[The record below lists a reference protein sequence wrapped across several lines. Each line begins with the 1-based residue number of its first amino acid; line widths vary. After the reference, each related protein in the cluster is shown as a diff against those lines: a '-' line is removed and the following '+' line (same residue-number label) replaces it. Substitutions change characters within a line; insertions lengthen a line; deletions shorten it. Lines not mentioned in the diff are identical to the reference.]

1 MSFYDIKYT
10 RKIIKKYGGNMN
22 NTDLTFFT
30 NEPERNLYDRFA
42 KILNRNTQFFD
53 VLVGYFRASGFY
65 LLQDALEKVEKT
77 RILIGINT
85 DKQIVNMY
93 EEVQGE
99 IKEFSLSNKESITK
113 YKKSLEIEF
122 EKSADTE
129 KVENGVNKFV
139 SLIKEGKLEIR
150 IYTKQPIHAKI
161 YVMRDY
167 KDSPDF
173 GRVITGSS
181 NFSQSG
187 LVNNLEFNVELKNS
201 ADVQFALDKFEE
213 LWRESVEINQEC
225 VDTIENKTWIK
236 SDITPYE
243 MYVKFLYEYFK
254 EEINDDLI
262 DSSKDYSRFYPDGF
276 VPLQYQ
282 KDAVIQAKRIL
293 EKHNGIFIS
302 DVVGLG
308 KTYICA
314 MLGQE
319 LEGRSLFLCPPVL
332 VDYWDRVLSDFGV
345 RGYKVE
351 SEGKLDKII
360 EEGSEQYRYVFVDES
375 HRFRN
380 AETEQYKQL
389 HEICVGKKV
398 VLISATPQNNYNTD
412 IANQLYLFQS
422 KNKSTIVNARNLE
435 LFFDTLRKKVR
446 VFEKDTEEY
455 KQAIRETSEEI
466 RDKVL
471 REVMIRRTRTEIQKT
486 YAEDLK
492 KQGLRFPKVS
502 DPKKLIYKFS
512 ENTEK
517 VFETTIKTITE
528 LNYSRYKPLTYVKES
543 KLQSS
548 QKSLLVGQAN
558 MGGFMK
564 GILIKRLESS
574 KYAFEMTL
582 NRFIDSY
589 NEFISMYR
597 KNGVVWVSKKYNV
610 SELVNNEDF
619 EKLEQAAINE
629 DAFKFK
635 AEDFDKS
642 FINDLEK
649 DLSLLQNLKD
659 IWNKIKIDDKLE
671 YFINELKVNKNLKN
685 DKIIIFTESKET
697 AEYLT
702 RSIQDRLNEKVI
714 LFSGSM
720 PDSIRSLIRANF
732 DPTYNRYRQKNEY
745 RILVTTDVLAEGMN
759 LHRSNVIINYD
770 LPWNPTKI
778 MQRVGR
784 INRVG
789 TEHDAIYVYN
799 FFPTSKS
806 NEQMSLEE
814 NIITKMQ
821 MFYDILGEDSKFLTE
836 DEEVSTH
843 ELFRRMTTIVDD
855 EDDKINSELSY
866 LKEIR
871 TIRDKDKELF
881 EKIRNYPK
889 KIKIGR
895 KKEDLE
901 GLITFF
907 RKGYLKKFYIS
918 NTEETKE
925 VTFEQA
931 IEYVKATKSE
941 QSKKV
946 RSDYYDLLK
955 NNKLAF
961 EISEKEEIDNDILSV
976 NKKGTSNAKNII
988 KILKECLKLDYKFT
1002 DIEIDKINK
1011 TITLLENGELP
1022 VRIVKDAN
1030 KEIKKITG
1038 INDIIKFYKE
1048 LEKMIP
1054 KVYYEQE
1061 TKVETNI
1068 KKSSNKEK
1076 EIILSE
1082 YVF

>member
-1 MSFYDIKYT
+1 MST
-10 RKIIKKYGGNMN
+10 N
-22 NTDLTFFT
+22 DLTFFT
-30 NEPERNLYDRFA
+30 NEPERNLYDRFG
-42 KILNRNTQFFD
+42 KILNKNTQFFD

-85 DKQIVNMY
+85 DKQIVDMY
-93 EEVQGE
+93 EESQGQL
-99 IKEFSLSNKESITK
+99 KEFNLSNKESISE
-113 YKKSLEIEF
+113 YKKSLEREF
-122 EKSADTE
+122 EKSEDE
-129 KVENGVNKFV
+129 EDVENGVNKFI
-139 SLIKEGKLEIR
+139 SLLKEGKLEIR

-161 YVMRDY
+161 YIMRDF

-201 ADVQFALDKFEE
+201 ADVQFALEKFEE
-213 LWRESVEINQEC
+213 LWKESVEVNQEC
-225 VDTIENKTWIK
+225 VDTIENKTWVK

-262 DSSKDYSRFYPDGF
+262 DSSKDLSKYYPDGF

-314 MLGQE
+314 MLAQE
-319 LEGRSLFLCPPVL
+319 LDHKKLILCPPVL
-332 VDYWDRVLSDFGV
+332 VDYWENVMFNFGV
-345 RGYKVE
+345 RGVKVE
-351 SEGKLDKII
+351 SVGKLDKII
-360 EEGSEQYRYVFVDES
+360 ENGTEQYGYVFVDES

-380 AETEQYKQL
+380 AETEQYRQL

-398 VLISATPQNNYNTD
+398 ILISATPQNNYNTD

-435 LFFDTLRKKVR
+435 LFFDNLRKKVR
-446 VFEKDTEEY
+446 SYEKDTDEY

-486 YAEDLK
+486 YADDLK
-492 KQGLRFPKVS
+492 KQGLKFPKVS
-502 DPKKLIYKFS
+502 DPIKLIYEFS
-512 ENTEK
+512 ENAEE
-517 VFETTIKTITE
+517 VFETTIQKITE
-528 LNYSRYKPLTYVKES
+528 LNYSRYKPLTYVKEG

-548 QKSLLVGQAN
+548 QRSLLTGQTN

-564 GILIKRLESS
+564 GILVKRLESS

-589 NEFISMYR
+589 IEFIKMY
-597 KNGVVWVSKKYNV
+597 KENGVVWISKKLNV
-610 SELVNNEDF
+610 AELLDNDDT
-619 EKLEQAAINE
+619 EKLEQAVKNE
-629 DAFKFK
+629 DAFKFN
-635 AEDFDKS
+635 AEDFNKD
-642 FINDLEK
+642 FIIDLEK
-649 DLSLLQNLKD
+649 DLAILQNLKY
-659 IWNKIKIDDKLE
+659 IWDTIQTDDKLE
-671 YFINELKVNKNLKN
+671 YFIDELKNNKELKHN
-685 DKIIIFTESKET
+685 KLIIFTESKET
-697 AEYLT
+697 AEYL
-702 RSIQDRLNEKVI
+702 SKNIEDRLDEKVI
-714 LFSGSM
+714 VFSGSM
-720 PDSIRSLIRANF
+720 PDSIRTSIRANF
-732 DPTYNRYRQKNEY
+732 DPNYNKDKQKNDY

-789 TEHDAIYVYN
+789 TAHNEIYVYN

-821 MFYDILGEDSKFLTE
+821 MFHDMLGEDSKFLTD

-843 ELFRRMTTIVDD
+843 ELFRRMTTIIDD
-855 EDDKINSELSY
+855 EDEEISSELSY
-866 LKEIR
+866 LKTIR
-871 TIRDKDKELF
+871 DIRDKDKELF
-881 EKIRNYPK
+881 EKIKNYPK

-895 KKEDLE
+895 KKDDID
-901 GLITFF
+901 GLVTFF

-918 NTEETKE
+918 KNTDTKE
-925 VTFEQA
+925 ITFEQA
-931 IEYVKATKSE
+931 IEFVKATKSE
-941 QSKKV
+941 QGKKIK
-946 RSDYYDLLK
+946 SDYYDLLK
-955 NNKLAF
+955 ANKAAF
-961 EISEKEEIDNDILSV
+961 EESEKEDNNNEITAV
-976 NKKGTSNAKNII
+976 NKKGSSNAKNII
-988 KILKECLKLDYKFT
+988 KVLKECLKMDSSFT
-1002 DIEIDKINK
+1002 DIELDNINK
-1011 TITLLENGELP
+1011 IINLLENGELP
-1022 VRIVKDAN
+1022 VRIVKDGN
-1030 KEIKKITG
+1030 KAIKKITG
-1038 INDIIKFYKE
+1038 IKDIIKFYKE
-1048 LEKMIP
+1048 LELMIP
-1054 KVYYEQE
+1054 RVYLEQE
-1061 TKVETNI
+1061 TKVEVNN
-1068 KKSSNKEK
+1068 KKISKNER

-1082 YVF
+1082 YIF

>member
-1 MSFYDIKYT
+1 MS
-10 RKIIKKYGGNMN
+10 
-22 NTDLTFFT
+22 DLTFFT
-30 NEPERNLYDRFA
+30 NEPERSLYDRFC

-65 LLQDALEKVEKT
+65 LIQDAFEKIEKT

-85 DKQIVNMY
+85 DKQVVDMF
-93 EEVQGE
+93 EETQEE
-99 IKEFSLSNKESITK
+99 IKEFNLSNKESISE
-113 YKKSLEIEF
+113 YKKDLEKEF

-129 KVENGVNKFV
+129 NVENGVNKFI
-139 SLIKEGKLEIR
+139 SLLKNGKLELR

-161 YVMRDY
+161 YIMRDFEY
-167 KDSPDF
+167 SPDF

-181 NFSQSG
+181 NFSKSG

-201 ADVQFALDKFEE
+201 SDVNFALDKFEE
-213 LWRESVEINQEC
+213 LWKESVEINQEC

-262 DSSKDYSRFYPDGF
+262 DMGKDSSKYNPDGF

-282 KDAVIQAKRIL
+282 RDAVIQAKRIL

-319 LEGRSLFLCPPVL
+319 LEKRSLFLCPPVL
-332 VDYWDRVLSDFGV
+332 VEYWDKVLGDFGV

-351 SEGKLDKII
+351 SVGKLNKLL
-360 EEGSEQYRYVFVDES
+360 EEGTEQYGYVFVDES

-380 AETEQYKQL
+380 ADTEQYKQL

-398 VLISATPQNNYNTD
+398 ILISATPRNNYNTD

-435 LFFDTLRKKVR
+435 VFFDVLRKRIKS
-446 VFEKDTEEY
+446 FDKNSDEY
-455 KQAIRETSEEI
+455 RQEMKRASDEI

-486 YAEDLK
+486 YADDLQ
-492 KQGLRFPKVS
+492 KQGLKFPKVS
-502 DPKKLIYKFS
+502 DPKKLIYEFS
-512 ENTEK
+512 KDVEE
-517 VFETTIKTITE
+517 VFETTIQKITE
-528 LNYSRYKPLTYVKES
+528 LNYSRYKPLTYVKEN
-543 KLQSS
+543 KLQPS

-564 GILIKRLESS
+564 GILVKRLESS

-589 NEFISMYR
+589 NEFIKMY
-597 KNGVVWVSKKYNV
+597 KENGVVWISRKLNV
-610 SELVNNEDF
+610 PELLINEDF
-619 EKLEQAAINE
+619 EKLEQAVINE
-629 DAFKFK
+629 DAIKFK
-635 AEDFDKS
+635 AEDFRKE
-642 FINDLEK
+642 FIIDLEK
-649 DLSLLQNLKD
+649 DLAILNNLRY
-659 IWNKIKIDDKLE
+659 IWNTIKSDDKLE
-671 YFINELKVNKNLKN
+671 YFINELKCNKNLKQN
-685 DKIIIFTESKET
+685 KIIIFTESKET

-702 RSIQDRLNEKVI
+702 KSIKEKLNEKV
-714 LFSGSM
+714 LVFSGSM
-720 PDSIRSLIRANF
+720 PDSIRTSIRANF
-732 DPTYNRYRQKNEY
+732 DPNYKKENQKNDY

-759 LHRSNVIINYD
+759 LHRSNVIVNYD
-770 LPWNPTKI
+770 LPWNPTRI

-789 TEHDAIYVYN
+789 TNHNEIYVYN

-821 MFYDILGEDSKFLTE
+821 MFHDILGEDSKFLTE

-843 ELFRRMTTIVDD
+843 ELFKRMTKIENSED
-855 EDDKINSELSY
+855 EEISSELSY
-866 LKEIR
+866 LKIIR
-871 TIRDKDKELF
+871 DIRDKDKELY
-881 EKIRNYPK
+881 EKIKNYPK

-895 KKEDLE
+895 RKENTD
-901 GLITFF
+901 GLVTFF
-907 RKGYLKKFYIS
+907 RKGYLKKFYFS
-918 NTEETKE
+918 NDSGTNEI
-925 VTFEQA
+925 TFEQA
-931 IEYVKATKSE
+931 IEYIKATKSE

-946 RSDYYDLLK
+946 KNNYYELLK
-955 NNKLAF
+955 CNKDAF
-961 EISEKEEIDNDILSV
+961 ELSEKEENNNEITSV
-976 NKKGTSNAKNII
+976 NKKGTSNVKNII
-988 KILKECLKLDYKFT
+988 KILKECLRMESRFT
-1002 DIEIDKINK
+1002 DIEIDNINK
-1011 TITLLENGELP
+1011 IINLLENGELP
-1022 VRIVKDAN
+1022 NRIVKEGN
-1030 KEIKKITG
+1030 KAIKKIVG
-1038 INDIIKFYKE
+1038 INDIVKFYKE
-1048 LEKMIP
+1048 LENMIP
-1054 KVYYEQE
+1054 KVYLEQE
-1061 TKVETNI
+1061 TKVELNNKKTNR
-1068 KKSSNKEK
+1068 NEK

-1082 YVF
+1082 YMF

>member
-1 MSFYDIKYT
+1 MS
-10 RKIIKKYGGNMN
+10 N
-22 NTDLTFFT
+22 NDLTFFT
-30 NEPERNLYDRFA
+30 NEPERNLYDRFS

-65 LLQDALEKVEKT
+65 LMQDALDKVKKT

-85 DKQIVNMY
+85 DKQIVDMF
-93 EEVQGE
+93 EETQGE
-99 IKEFSLSNKESITK
+99 IKEFSLSNKESITE
-113 YKKSLEIEF
+113 YKKELEKEF
-122 EKSADTE
+122 EKSEDTE
-129 KVENGVNKFV
+129 NVEKGVNKFI
-139 SLIKEGKLEIR
+139 SLLKEGKLEIR

-161 YVMRDY
+161 YIMRDF
-167 KDSPDF
+167 KDSADF

-201 ADVQFALDKFEE
+201 ADVQFALEKFEE
-213 LWRESVEINQEC
+213 LWKESVEVNQEC
-225 VDTIENKTWIK
+225 VDTIENKTWVR

-262 DSSKDYSRFYPDGF
+262 DSSKDSSRYYPDGF

-314 MLGQE
+314 MLAQE
-319 LEGRSLFLCPPVL
+319 LDHKKLILCPPVL
-332 VDYWDRVLSDFGV
+332 VDYWENVMFNFGV
-345 RGYKVE
+345 RGVKVE
-351 SEGKLDKII
+351 SVGKLDKII
-360 EEGSEQYRYVFVDES
+360 ENGTEQYGYVFVDES

-380 AETEQYKQL
+380 AETEQYRQL

-398 VLISATPQNNYNTD
+398 ILISATPQNNYNTD

-435 LFFDTLRKKVR
+435 LFFDNLRKKVR
-446 VFEKDTEEY
+446 SYEKDTDEY

-492 KQGLRFPKVS
+492 KQGLKFPKVS
-502 DPKKLIYKFS
+502 DPIKLIYEFS
-512 ENTEK
+512 ENAEE
-517 VFETTIKTITE
+517 VFETTIQKITE
-528 LNYSRYKPLTYVKES
+528 LNYSRYKPLTYVKDN

-548 QKSLLVGQAN
+548 QRSLLVGQAN

-564 GILIKRLESS
+564 GILVKRLESS

-589 NEFISMYR
+589 NEFIKMY
-597 KNGVVWVSKKYNV
+597 KENGVVWISKKLNV
-610 SELVNNEDF
+610 AELLDNDDT
-619 EKLEQAAINE
+619 EKLEQAVKNE

-635 AEDFDKS
+635 AEDFNKD
-642 FINDLEK
+642 FIIDLEK
-649 DLSLLQNLKD
+649 DLAILQNLKY
-659 IWNKIKIDDKLE
+659 IWDTVQTDDKLE
-671 YFINELKVNKNLKN
+671 YFINELKNNKDLKHN
-685 DKIIIFTESKET
+685 KLIIFTESKET

-702 RSIQDRLNEKVI
+702 KSIENRLNENVI
-714 LFSGSM
+714 VFSGSM
-720 PDSIRSLIRANF
+720 PDSIRTSIRANF
-732 DPTYNRYRQKNEY
+732 DPNYNKDKQKNDY

-789 TEHDAIYVYN
+789 TAHNEIYVYN

-821 MFYDILGEDSKFLTE
+821 MFHDILGEDSKFLTD

-843 ELFRRMTTIVDD
+843 ELFRRMTTIIDD
-855 EDDKINSELSY
+855 EDEKISSELSY
-866 LKEIR
+866 LKTIR
-871 TIRDKDKELF
+871 DIRDKDKELF
-881 EKIRNYPK
+881 EKIKNYPK

-895 KKEDLE
+895 KKDNID

-918 NTEETKE
+918 SDDDTKE
-925 VTFEQA
+925 ITFEQA
-931 IEYVKATKSE
+931 IDYVKATKSE

-946 RSDYYDLLK
+946 KSNYYDLLK
-955 NNKLAF
+955 ANKLAF
-961 EISEKEEIDNDILSV
+961 EESEKEDNNNEITAV
-976 NKKGTSNAKNII
+976 NKKGSSNAKNII
-988 KILKECLKLDYKFT
+988 KVLKECLKMESSFT
-1002 DIEIDKINK
+1002 DIEVDNINK
-1011 TITLLENGELP
+1011 IINLLENGELP
-1022 VRIVKDAN
+1022 VRIVKDGN
-1030 KEIKKITG
+1030 KAIKKITG
-1038 INDIIKFYKE
+1038 VNDIIKFYKE
-1048 LEKMIP
+1048 LELMIP
-1054 KVYYEQE
+1054 KVYLEQE
-1061 TKVETNI
+1061 TKVEANN
-1068 KKSSNKEK
+1068 KKISRNER

-1082 YVF
+1082 YIF

>member
-1 MSFYDIKYT
+1 MS
-10 RKIIKKYGGNMN
+10 N
-22 NTDLTFFT
+22 NDLTFFT
-30 NEPERNLYDRFA
+30 NEPERNLYDRFS

-65 LLQDALEKVEKT
+65 LMQDALDKVEKT

-85 DKQIVNMY
+85 DKQIVDMF
-93 EEVQGE
+93 EEAQGE
-99 IKEFSLSNKESITK
+99 IKEFSLSNKESITE
-113 YKKSLEIEF
+113 YKKELEKEF
-122 EKSADTE
+122 EKSEDTE
-129 KVENGVNKFV
+129 NVENGVNKFI
-139 SLIKEGKLEIR
+139 SLLKEGKLEIR

-161 YVMRDY
+161 YIMRDF
-167 KDSPDF
+167 KDSADF

-201 ADVQFALDKFEE
+201 ADVQFALEKFEE
-213 LWRESVEINQEC
+213 LWEESVEVNQEC
-225 VDTIENKTWIK
+225 VDTIENKTWVK

-262 DSSKDYSRFYPDGF
+262 DSSKDSSRYYPDGF

-314 MLGQE
+314 MLAQE
-319 LEGRSLFLCPPVL
+319 LEHKKLILCPPVL
-332 VDYWDRVLSDFGV
+332 VDYWENVMFNFGV
-345 RGYKVE
+345 RGVKVE
-351 SEGKLDKII
+351 SVGKLDKII
-360 EEGSEQYRYVFVDES
+360 EDGTEQYGYVFVDES

-380 AETEQYKQL
+380 AETEQYRQL

-398 VLISATPQNNYNTD
+398 ILISATPQNNYNTD

-435 LFFDTLRKKVR
+435 LFFDNLRKKVR
-446 VFEKDTEEY
+446 TYEKDTEEY

-471 REVMIRRTRTEIQKT
+471 REVMIRRTRTEIQNT
-486 YAEDLK
+486 YADDLK
-492 KQGLRFPKVS
+492 KQGLKFPKVS
-502 DPKKLIYKFS
+502 DPIKLIYEFS
-512 ENTEK
+512 ENAEE
-517 VFETTIKTITE
+517 VFETTIQKITE
-528 LNYSRYKPLTYVKES
+528 LNYSRYKPLTYVKDN

-548 QKSLLVGQAN
+548 QRSLLVGQTN

-564 GILIKRLESS
+564 GILVKRLESS

-589 NEFISMYR
+589 NEFIKMY
-597 KNGVVWVSKKYNV
+597 KENGVVWISKKLNV
-610 SELVNNEDF
+610 AELLDNDDT
-619 EKLEQAAINE
+619 EKLEQAVKNE
-629 DAFKFK
+629 DAFKFN
-635 AEDFDKS
+635 AEDFNKD
-642 FINDLEK
+642 FIIDLEK
-649 DLSLLQNLKD
+649 DLAILQNLKY
-659 IWNKIKIDDKLE
+659 IWDTVQTDDKLE
-671 YFINELKVNKNLKN
+671 YFIAELKNNKDLKHN
-685 DKIIIFTESKET
+685 KLIIFTESKET

-702 RSIQDRLNEKVI
+702 KSIENRLNEKVI
-714 LFSGSM
+714 VFSGSM
-720 PDSIRSLIRANF
+720 PDSIRTSIRANF
-732 DPTYNRYRQKNEY
+732 DPNYNKEKQKNDY

-789 TEHDAIYVYN
+789 TTHNEIFVYN

-821 MFYDILGEDSKFLTE
+821 MFHDILGEDSKFLTD

-843 ELFRRMTTIVDD
+843 ELFKRMTTIIDD
-855 EDDKINSELSY
+855 EDEKISSELSY
-866 LKEIR
+866 LKAIR
-871 TIRDKDKELF
+871 DIRDKDKELF
-881 EKIRNYPK
+881 EKIKNYPK

-895 KKEDLE
+895 RKDNID
-901 GLITFF
+901 GLVTFF

-918 NTEETKE
+918 SYGDTKE
-925 VTFEQA
+925 ITFEQA
-931 IEYVKATKSE
+931 IDYIKATKSE
-941 QSKKV
+941 QGKKV
-946 RSDYYDLLK
+946 KSDYYDLLK
-955 NNKLAF
+955 ANKLAF
-961 EISEKEEIDNDILSV
+961 EESEKEENSNEITAV

-988 KILKECLKLDYKFT
+988 KVLKECLKMETSFT
-1002 DIEIDKINK
+1002 DIEVDNINK
-1011 TITLLENGELP
+1011 IINLLENGELP
-1022 VRIVKDAN
+1022 VRIVKDGN
-1030 KEIKKITG
+1030 KAIKKITG
-1038 INDIIKFYKE
+1038 VNDIIKFYKE
-1048 LEKMIP
+1048 LELMIP
-1054 KVYYEQE
+1054 KVYLEQE
-1061 TKVETNI
+1061 TKVEAN
-1068 KKSSNKEK
+1068 KKKISKNER

-1082 YVF
+1082 YIF

>member
-1 MSFYDIKYT
+1 MS
-10 RKIIKKYGGNMN
+10 N
-22 NTDLTFFT
+22 NDLTFFT

-42 KILNRNTQFFD
+42 KILNKNTQFFD

-65 LLQDALEKVEKT
+65 LMQDALEKVEKT

-85 DKQIVNMY
+85 DKQIVNMF
-93 EEVQGE
+93 EEAQGE
-99 IKEFSLSNKESITK
+99 IKELSLSNKEAIDE
-113 YKKSLEIEF
+113 YKKELEKEF
-122 EKSADTE
+122 EKSDDTE
-129 KVENGVNKFV
+129 KIENGVNKFV

-150 IYTKQPIHAKI
+150 IYTNQPIHAKI
-161 YVMRDY
+161 YVMRDF

-181 NFSQSG
+181 NFSKSG

-201 ADVQFALDKFEE
+201 ADVQFALEKFEE
-213 LWRESVEINQEC
+213 LWKESVEINQEC

-262 DSSKDYSRFYPDGF
+262 DSNKDSSKFYPDGF

-319 LEGRSLFLCPPVL
+319 LDGRSLFLCPPVL

-360 EEGSEQYRYVFVDES
+360 EEGSEKYKYVFVDES

-380 AETEQYKQL
+380 AETEQYRQL

-398 VLISATPQNNYNTD
+398 ILISATPQNNYNTD

-435 LFFDTLRKKVR
+435 LFFDNLRKQVKQY
-446 VFEKDTEEY
+446 EKNTDEY
-455 KQAIRETSEEI
+455 KQAIKETSEAI

-471 REVMIRRTRTEIQKT
+471 REVMIRRTRTEIQET
-486 YAEDLK
+486 YADDLK
-492 KQGLRFPKVS
+492 KQGLKFPKVS
-502 DPKKLIYKFS
+502 DPRKLIYKFS
-512 ENTEK
+512 EDTEG
-517 VFETTIKTITE
+517 VFETTIKKITE

-543 KLQSS
+543 KLTPS
-548 QKSLLVGQAN
+548 QRTLLTGQTN

-564 GILIKRLESS
+564 GILVKRLENS

-589 NEFISMYR
+589 NEFIKMY
-597 KNGVVWVSKKYNV
+597 KETGVIWISKKLNV
-610 SELVNNEDF
+610 TELLDSDDL
-619 EKLEQAAINE
+619 EKLEQAVKNE
-629 DAFKFK
+629 DAFKFEVK
-635 AEDFDKS
+635 DFNS
-642 FINDLEK
+642 EFIIDLEK
-649 DLSLLQNLKD
+649 DLAILQNLKY
-659 IWNKIKIDDKLE
+659 IWNTVKTDDKLE
-671 YFINELKVNKNLKN
+671 YFIDELKINKDLKHN
-685 DKIIIFTESKET
+685 KLIIFTESKET
-697 AEYLT
+697 AEYL
-702 RSIQDRLNEKVI
+702 RDNIQDRLKENV
-714 LFSGSM
+714 LMFSGSM
-720 PDSIRSLIRANF
+720 PDSIRTSIRANF
-732 DPTYNRYRQKNEY
+732 DPNYNKDRQRNDY

-789 TEHDAIYVYN
+789 TKYDEIFVYN

-821 MFYDILGEDSKFLTE
+821 MFHDILGEDSKFLTE
-836 DEEVSTH
+836 DEEVTTH
-843 ELFRRMTTIVDD
+843 ELFKRMTTKIED
-855 EDDKINSELSY
+855 EDTEISSELSY
-866 LKEIR
+866 LKAIR
-871 TIRDKDKELF
+871 DIRDKDKELF
-881 EKIRNYPK
+881 DKVKNYPK

-895 KKEDLE
+895 KKEEDTD
-901 GLITFF
+901 GLVTFF

-918 NTEETKE
+918 NSEETKE
-925 VTFEQA
+925 LTFEQA
-931 IEYVKATKSE
+931 IDYVKATKTE
-941 QSKKV
+941 
-946 RSDYYDLLK
+946 RSAKIRNDYYDLLK
-955 NNKLAF
+955 SNKIAF
-961 EISEKEEIDNDILSV
+961 EESEKEENSNDTMSV
-976 NKKGTSNAKNII
+976 NKRGSSNAKNII
-988 KILKECLKLDYKFT
+988 KILKECLKIDSMFT
-1002 DIEIDKINK
+1002 DIEIDNINK
-1011 TITLLENGELP
+1011 IINLLENGELP
-1022 VRIVKDAN
+1022 VRIVKDGN
-1030 KEIKKITG
+1030 KAIKKITG
-1038 INDIIKFYKE
+1038 INEIAKFYKE
-1048 LEKMIP
+1048 FEQMIP
-1054 KVYYEQE
+1054 KVYLEQE
-1061 TKVETNI
+1061 TKVEQNN
-1068 KKSSNKEK
+1068 KKISKNEK

-1082 YVF
+1082 YLF

>member
-1 MSFYDIKYT
+1 MS
-10 RKIIKKYGGNMN
+10 N
-22 NTDLTFFT
+22 NDLTFFT
-30 NEPERNLYDRFA
+30 NEPERNLYDRFS

-65 LLQDALEKVEKT
+65 LMQDALDKVEKT

-85 DKQIVNMY
+85 DKQIVDMF
-93 EEVQGE
+93 EEAQGE
-99 IKEFSLSNKESITK
+99 IKEFSLSNKESITE
-113 YKKSLEIEF
+113 YKKELEKEF
-122 EKSADTE
+122 EKSEDTE
-129 KVENGVNKFV
+129 NVENGVNKFI
-139 SLIKEGKLEIR
+139 SLLKEGKLEIR

-161 YVMRDY
+161 YIMRDF
-167 KDSPDF
+167 KDSADF

-201 ADVQFALDKFEE
+201 ADVQFALEKFEE
-213 LWRESVEINQEC
+213 LWKESVEVNQEC
-225 VDTIENKTWIK
+225 VDTIENKTWVK

-262 DSSKDYSRFYPDGF
+262 DSSKDSSRYYPDGF

-314 MLGQE
+314 MLAQE
-319 LEGRSLFLCPPVL
+319 LDHKKLILCPPVL
-332 VDYWDRVLSDFGV
+332 VDYWENVMFNFGV
-345 RGYKVE
+345 RGVKVE
-351 SEGKLDKII
+351 SVGKLDKII
-360 EEGSEQYRYVFVDES
+360 EDGTEQYGYVFVDES

-380 AETEQYKQL
+380 AETEQYRQL

-398 VLISATPQNNYNTD
+398 ILISATPQNNYNTD

-435 LFFDTLRKKVR
+435 LFFDNLRKKVR
-446 VFEKDTEEY
+446 TFEKDTEEY

-471 REVMIRRTRTEIQKT
+471 REVMIRRTRTEIQNT
-486 YAEDLK
+486 YADDLK
-492 KQGLRFPKVS
+492 KQGLKFPKVS
-502 DPKKLIYKFS
+502 DPIKLIYEFS
-512 ENTEK
+512 ENAEE
-517 VFETTIKTITE
+517 VFETTIQKITE
-528 LNYSRYKPLTYVKES
+528 LNYSRYKPLTYVKDN

-548 QKSLLVGQAN
+548 QRSLLVGQTN

-564 GILIKRLESS
+564 GILVKRLESS

-589 NEFISMYR
+589 NEFIKMY
-597 KNGVVWVSKKYNV
+597 KENGVVWISKKLNV
-610 SELVNNEDF
+610 AELLDNDDT
-619 EKLEQAAINE
+619 EKLEKAVKNE
-629 DAFKFK
+629 DAFKFN
-635 AEDFDKS
+635 AEDFNKD
-642 FINDLEK
+642 FIIDLEK
-649 DLSLLQNLKD
+649 DLAILQNLKY
-659 IWNKIKIDDKLE
+659 IWDTVQTDDKLE
-671 YFINELKVNKNLKN
+671 YFIDELKNNKDLKHN
-685 DKIIIFTESKET
+685 KLIIFTESKET

-702 RSIQDRLNEKVI
+702 GSIENRLNEKVI
-714 LFSGSM
+714 VFSGSM
-720 PDSIRSLIRANF
+720 PDSIRTSIRANF
-732 DPTYNRYRQKNEY
+732 DPNYNKEKQKNDY

-789 TEHDAIYVYN
+789 TAHNEIFVYN

-821 MFYDILGEDSKFLTE
+821 MFHDILGEDSKFLTD

-843 ELFRRMTTIVDD
+843 ELFKRMTTIIDD
-855 EDDKINSELSY
+855 EDEEISSELSY
-866 LKEIR
+866 LKAIR
-871 TIRDKDKELF
+871 DIRDKDKELF
-881 EKIRNYPK
+881 EKIKSYPK

-895 KKEDLE
+895 RKDDID
-901 GLITFF
+901 GLVTFF

-918 NTEETKE
+918 SSGNTKE
-925 VTFEQA
+925 ITFEQA
-931 IEYVKATKSE
+931 IDYVKATKSE
-941 QSKKV
+941 QGKKV
-946 RSDYYDLLK
+946 KSDYYDLLK
-955 NNKLAF
+955 ANKLAF
-961 EISEKEEIDNDILSV
+961 EESEKEDNNNEITAV
-976 NKKGTSNAKNII
+976 NKKGSSNAKNII
-988 KILKECLKLDYKFT
+988 KVLKECLKMETNFT
-1002 DIEIDKINK
+1002 DIEVDNINK
-1011 TITLLENGELP
+1011 IINLLENGELP
-1022 VRIVKDAN
+1022 VRIVKDGN
-1030 KEIKKITG
+1030 KAIKKITG
-1038 INDIIKFYKE
+1038 VNDIIKFYKE
-1048 LEKMIP
+1048 LELMIP
-1054 KVYYEQE
+1054 KVYLEQE
-1061 TKVETNI
+1061 TKVEAN
-1068 KKSSNKEK
+1068 KKKISKNER

-1082 YVF
+1082 YIF

>member
-1 MSFYDIKYT
+1 
-10 RKIIKKYGGNMN
+10 MN
-22 NTDLTFFT
+22 NNDLTFFT
-30 NEPERNLYDRFA
+30 NEPERNLYDRFS
-42 KILNRNTQFFD
+42 KILSRNTQFFD

-65 LLQDALEKVEKT
+65 LLQDALKNVEKI

-85 DKQIVNMY
+85 DKQIIDMY
-93 EEVQGE
+93 EEAQGE
-99 IKEFSLSNKESITK
+99 IKEFNLSNKESIEE
-113 YKKSLEIEF
+113 YKKSLELEF
-122 EKSADTE
+122 EKSDDTE
-129 KVENGVNKFV
+129 NVENGVNKFM
-139 SLIKEGKLEIR
+139 SLLKEGKLEIR
-150 IYTKQPIHAKI
+150 IYTKQQIHAKI
-161 YVMRDY
+161 YIMRDY
-167 KDSPDF
+167 EDSPDF

-213 LWRESVEINQEC
+213 LWKESVEVNQEC
-225 VDTIENKTWIK
+225 INTIENKTWIK

-262 DSSKDYSRFYPDGF
+262 DASKDYTKYYPDGF

-282 KDAVIQAKRIL
+282 RDAVIQAKRII

-360 EEGSEQYRYVFVDES
+360 EEGSGQYKYVFVDES

-398 VLISATPQNNYNTD
+398 ILISATPQNNYNTD

-435 LFFDTLRKKVR
+435 LFFDTLRRKVKQYD
-446 VFEKDTEEY
+446 KDTDEY

-471 REVMIRRTRTEIQKT
+471 REVMIRRTRTEIQKNYT
-486 YAEDLK
+486 EDLK
-492 KQGLRFPKVS
+492 KQGLKFPKVS
-502 DPKKLIYKFS
+502 NPQKLIYKFS
-512 ENTEK
+512 EETEK
-517 VFETTIKTITE
+517 VFESTIKSITE
-528 LNYSRYKPLTYVKES
+528 LNYSRYRPLTYVKEG
-543 KLQSS
+543 KLTAT
-548 QKSLLVGQAN
+548 QKTLLTGQMN

-564 GILIKRLESS
+564 GILVKRLESS

-582 NRFIDSY
+582 KRFIDSY
-589 NEFISMYR
+589 NEFINMYR
-597 KNGVVWVSKKYNV
+597 ENGVVWVSKKYNV
-610 SELVNNEDF
+610 SELLDNEEF

-629 DAFKFK
+629 EAFKFS
-635 AEDFDKS
+635 AEDFDKN
-642 FINDLEK
+642 FIIDLEK
-649 DLSLLQNLKD
+649 DLSILENLKN
-659 IWNKIKIDDKLE
+659 IWNAIELDDKLE
-671 YFINELKVNKNLKN
+671 YFIQELKNNKNLKHN
-685 DKIIIFTESKET
+685 KLIVFTESKET
-697 AEYLT
+697 AEYIS
-702 RSIQDRLNEKVI
+702 RNIQERLNEKVI

-720 PDSIRSLIRANF
+720 PDSIRKSIRANF
-732 DPTYNRYRQKNEY
+732 DPTYRKERQENEY
-745 RILVTTDVLAEGMN
+745 RVLVTTDVLAEGMN

-789 TEHDAIYVYN
+789 TEHDEIYVYN
-799 FFPTSKS
+799 FFPTSES

-814 NIITKMQ
+814 NIITKIQ
-821 MFYDILGEDSKFLTE
+821 MFHDILGEDSKFLTE

-843 ELFRRMTTIVDD
+843 ELFRRMTTIAEEDDD
-855 EDDKINSELSY
+855 EINSELSY
-866 LKEIR
+866 LKTIR
-871 TIRDKDKELF
+871 DIRDKDKELF
-881 EKIRNYPK
+881 EKIKNYPK

-895 KKEDLE
+895 NKDNL
-901 GLITFF
+901 GSLLTFF

-918 NTEETKE
+918 NEEETNE
-925 VTFEQA
+925 VTFEKA

-946 RSDYYDLLK
+946 KSNYYELLK
-955 NNKLAF
+955 QNKSAF
-961 EISEKEEIDNDILSV
+961 EISEKEELDNDILSV

-988 KILKECLKLDYKFT
+988 KILKECLKLDSKFT
-1002 DIEIDKINK
+1002 DIEIEKIHK
-1011 TITLLENGELP
+1011 TISLLENGELP
-1022 VRIVKDAN
+1022 IRIVKEAN

-1038 INDIIKFYKE
+1038 INDIMKFYKQ
-1048 LEKMIP
+1048 LEIMIP
-1054 KVYYEQE
+1054 KVYYEVE
-1061 TKVETNI
+1061 TKVETNN
-1068 KKSSNKEK
+1068 KKLKKKEK

-1082 YVF
+1082 YLF

>member
-1 MSFYDIKYT
+1 MS
-10 RKIIKKYGGNMN
+10 N
-22 NTDLTFFT
+22 NDLTFFT
-30 NEPERNLYDRFA
+30 NEPERNLYDRFS

-65 LLQDALEKVEKT
+65 LMQNALDKVEKT

-85 DKQIVNMY
+85 DKQIVDMF
-93 EEVQGE
+93 EATQEE
-99 IKEFSLSNKESITK
+99 IKQLSLSNIESISE
-113 YKKSLEIEF
+113 YKKELEKEF
-122 EKSADTE
+122 ERSEDTE
-129 KVENGVNKFV
+129 NVENGVNKFV
-139 SLIKEGKLEIR
+139 SLLKEGKLEIR

-161 YVMRDY
+161 YIMRDF
-167 KDSPDF
+167 KDSPDL

-181 NFSQSG
+181 NFSQAG
-187 LVNNLEFNVELKNS
+187 LINNLEFNVELKNS
-201 ADVQFALDKFEE
+201 ADVQFALEKFEE
-213 LWRESVEINQEC
+213 LWRESVEVNQEC
-225 VDTIENKTWIK
+225 IDTIENKTWIK

-262 DSSKDYSRFYPDGF
+262 DSTKDSSKYYPDGF

-314 MLGQE
+314 MLAQE
-319 LEGRSLFLCPPVL
+319 LDRKKLILCPPVL
-332 VDYWDRVLSDFGV
+332 VDYWENVMFDFGV
-345 RGYKVE
+345 RGVKVE
-351 SEGKLDKII
+351 SVGKLDKII
-360 EEGSEQYRYVFVDES
+360 EEGTEQYEYVFVDES

-380 AETEQYKQL
+380 AETEQYRQL

-398 VLISATPQNNYNTD
+398 ILISATPQNNYTTD
-412 IANQLYLFQS
+412 IANQLYLFES

-435 LFFDTLRKKVR
+435 LFFDTLRKKVKAY
-446 VFEKDTEEY
+446 EKDTEEY
-455 KQAIRETSEEI
+455 KQAIRDASEEI

-486 YAEDLK
+486 YADDLK
-492 KQGLRFPKVS
+492 KQGLKFPKVS
-502 DPKKLIYKFS
+502 DPIKLIYEFS
-512 ENTEK
+512 ENTEE
-517 VFETTIKTITE
+517 VFEKTIQKITE
-528 LNYSRYKPLTYVKES
+528 LNYSRYKPLTYVKEN

-548 QKSLLVGQAN
+548 QRSLLVGQTN

-564 GILIKRLESS
+564 GILVKRLESS

-582 NRFIDSY
+582 KRFIDSY
-589 NEFISMYR
+589 KEFIKMY
-597 KNGVVWVSKKYNV
+597 KDNGIVWISKKLNII
-610 SELVNNEDF
+610 ELLDNEDF
-619 EKLEQAAINE
+619 EKLEQAVKNE

-635 AEDFDKS
+635 AEDFDKN
-642 FINDLEK
+642 FIIDLEK
-649 DLSLLQNLKD
+649 DLKILQNLKN
-659 IWNKIKIDDKLE
+659 IWDTVRVDDKLE
-671 YFINELKVNKNLKN
+671 YFINELKNNKNLKSN
-685 DKIIIFTESKET
+685 KLIIFTESKET

-702 RSIQDRLNEKVI
+702 ENIQNRLNEKV
-714 LFSGSM
+714 LVFSGSM
-720 PDSIRSLIRANF
+720 PDSIRNSIRANF
-732 DPTYNRYRQKNEY
+732 DPNYNKEKQSNEY
-745 RILVTTDVLAEGMN
+745 RILITTDVLAEGMN

-789 TEHDAIYVYN
+789 TKHSEIYVYN

-821 MFYDILGEDSKFLTE
+821 MFHDILGEDSKFLTE

-843 ELFRRMTTIVDD
+843 ELFKRMTTIIDD
-855 EDDKINSELSY
+855 EDEEISSELSY
-866 LKEIR
+866 LKIIR
-871 TIRDKDKELF
+871 DIRDKDKELF
-881 EKIRNYPK
+881 DKIKNYPR

-895 KKEDLE
+895 RKDNID

-918 NTEETKE
+918 NSEETKE
-925 VTFEQA
+925 ITFEQA

-946 RSDYYDLLK
+946 KSDYYKFLQS
-955 NNKLAF
+955 NKRAF
-961 EISEKEEIDNDILSV
+961 EDAEKEDNNSEVTTV

-988 KILKECLKLDYKFT
+988 KVLKECLKINYKFT
-1002 DIEIDKINK
+1002 DIEIDNINK
-1011 TITLLENGELP
+1011 IINLLENGELP
-1022 VRIVKDAN
+1022 VKIVKDGN
-1030 KEIKKITG
+1030 KAIKKITG
-1038 INDIIKFYKE
+1038 MNDIVKFYKE
-1048 LEKMIP
+1048 LEAMIP
-1054 KVYYEQE
+1054 KVYLEQE
-1061 TKVETNI
+1061 TKVEIN
-1068 KKSSNKEK
+1068 KKKATKKER

-1082 YVF
+1082 YIF

>member
-1 MSFYDIKYT
+1 M
-10 RKIIKKYGGNMN
+10 GNN
-22 NTDLTFFT
+22 DLTFFT
-30 NEPERNLYDRFA
+30 NEPERNLYDRFG
-42 KILNRNTQFFD
+42 KILNKNTQFFD

-65 LLQDALEKVEKT
+65 LMQDALDKVEKT

-85 DKQIVNMY
+85 DKQIVDMF
-93 EEVQGE
+93 EEAQGE
-99 IKEFSLSNKESITK
+99 IKEFSLSNKESITE
-113 YKKSLEIEF
+113 YKKELEKEF
-122 EKSADTE
+122 EKSEDTE
-129 KVENGVNKFV
+129 NVENGVNKFI
-139 SLIKEGKLEIR
+139 SLLKEGKLEIR

-161 YVMRDY
+161 YIMRDF
-167 KDSPDF
+167 KDSADF

-201 ADVQFALDKFEE
+201 ADVQFALEKFEE
-213 LWRESVEINQEC
+213 LWKESVEVNQEC
-225 VDTIENKTWIK
+225 VDTIENKTWVK
-236 SDITPYE
+236 SNITPYE

-262 DSSKDYSRFYPDGF
+262 DSSKDSSRYYPDGF

-314 MLGQE
+314 MLAQE
-319 LEGRSLFLCPPVL
+319 LDHKKLILCPPVL
-332 VDYWDRVLSDFGV
+332 VDYWENVMFNFGV
-345 RGYKVE
+345 RGVKVE
-351 SEGKLDKII
+351 SVGKLDKII
-360 EEGSEQYRYVFVDES
+360 ENGTEQYGYVFVDES

-380 AETEQYKQL
+380 AETEQYRQL

-398 VLISATPQNNYNTD
+398 ILISATPQNNYNTD

-435 LFFDTLRKKVR
+435 LFFDNLRKKVR
-446 VFEKDTEEY
+446 SYEKDTDEY

-486 YAEDLK
+486 YADDLK
-492 KQGLRFPKVS
+492 KQGLKFPKVS
-502 DPKKLIYKFS
+502 DPIKLIYEFS
-512 ENTEK
+512 ENAEE
-517 VFETTIKTITE
+517 VFETTIQKITE
-528 LNYSRYKPLTYVKES
+528 LNYSRYKPLTYVKDN

-548 QKSLLVGQAN
+548 QRSLLVGQAN

-564 GILIKRLESS
+564 GILVKRLESS

-589 NEFISMYR
+589 NEFIKMY
-597 KNGVVWVSKKYNV
+597 KENGVVWISKKLNV
-610 SELVNNEDF
+610 AELLDNDDT
-619 EKLEQAAINE
+619 EKLEQAVKNE
-629 DAFKFK
+629 DAFKFN
-635 AEDFDKS
+635 AEDFNKD
-642 FINDLEK
+642 FIIDLEK
-649 DLSLLQNLKD
+649 DLAILQNLKY
-659 IWNKIKIDDKLE
+659 IWDTVQTDDKLE
-671 YFINELKVNKNLKN
+671 YFINELKNNKDLKHN
-685 DKIIIFTESKET
+685 KLIIFTESKET

-702 RSIQDRLNEKVI
+702 KSIEKRLNENVI
-714 LFSGSM
+714 VFSGSM
-720 PDSIRSLIRANF
+720 PDSIRTSIRANF
-732 DPTYNRYRQKNEY
+732 DPNYNKDKQKNDY

-789 TEHDAIYVYN
+789 TAHNEIYVYN

-821 MFYDILGEDSKFLTE
+821 MFHDILGEDSKFLTD

-843 ELFRRMTTIVDD
+843 ELFRRMTTIIDD
-855 EDDKINSELSY
+855 EDEEISSELSY
-866 LKEIR
+866 LKTIR
-871 TIRDKDKELF
+871 DIRDKDKELF
-881 EKIRNYPK
+881 EKIKNYPK

-895 KKEDLE
+895 KKDDID
-901 GLITFF
+901 GLVTFF

-918 NTEETKE
+918 NAEDTKE
-925 VTFEQA
+925 ITFEQA
-931 IEYVKATKSE
+931 IDYVKATKSE
-941 QSKKV
+941 QGKKV
-946 RSDYYDLLK
+946 KSDYYDLLK
-955 NNKLAF
+955 ANKLAF
-961 EISEKEEIDNDILSV
+961 EESEKEDNSNEITAV
-976 NKKGTSNAKNII
+976 NKKGSSNAKNII
-988 KILKECLKLDYKFT
+988 KVLKECLKMESSFT
-1002 DIEIDKINK
+1002 DIEIDNINK
-1011 TITLLENGELP
+1011 IINLLENGELP
-1022 VRIVKDAN
+1022 VRIVKDGN
-1030 KEIKKITG
+1030 KAIKKITG
-1038 INDIIKFYKE
+1038 VNDIIKFYKE
-1048 LEKMIP
+1048 LELMIP
-1054 KVYYEQE
+1054 KVYLEQE
-1061 TKVETNI
+1061 TKVEANN
-1068 KKSSNKEK
+1068 KKISKNER

-1082 YVF
+1082 YIF

>member
-1 MSFYDIKYT
+1 MI
-10 RKIIKKYGGNMN
+10 N
-22 NTDLTFFT
+22 NDLTFFT
-30 NEPERNLYDRFA
+30 NEPERNLYDRFS

-65 LLQDALEKVEKT
+65 LMQDALDKVEKT

-85 DKQIVNMY
+85 DKQIVDMY
-93 EEVQGE
+93 EETQGE
-99 IKEFSLSNKESITK
+99 FKKLSLSSKESITE
-113 YKKSLEIEF
+113 YKKELEKEF
-122 EKSADTE
+122 EKSEDTE
-129 KVENGVNKFV
+129 SIENGVNKFI
-139 SLIKEGKLEIR
+139 SLLKDGKLEIR

-161 YVMRDY
+161 YIMRDF
-167 KDSPDF
+167 KDSADF

-213 LWRESVEINQEC
+213 LWQESVEINQEC

-262 DSSKDYSRFYPDGF
+262 DSLKDSSKYYPDGF

-314 MLGQE
+314 MLAQE
-319 LEGRSLFLCPPVL
+319 LEHKKLILCPPVL
-332 VDYWDRVLSDFGV
+332 VDYWEKVMFDFGV
-345 RGYKVE
+345 RGVKVE
-351 SEGKLDKII
+351 SVGKLDKII
-360 EEGSEQYRYVFVDES
+360 ENGAEQYSYVFVDES

-380 AETEQYKQL
+380 AETEQYRQL

-398 VLISATPQNNYNTD
+398 ILISATPQNNYNTD

-422 KNKSTIVNARNLE
+422 KNKSTIVGAKNLE
-435 LFFDTLRKKVR
+435 LFFDSLKRKVR
-446 VFEKDTEEY
+446 LFEKDTDEY

-466 RDKVL
+466 RDRVL
-471 REVMIRRTRTEIQKT
+471 REIMIRRTRTEIQKT
-486 YAEDLK
+486 YADDLK
-492 KQGLRFPKVS
+492 KQGLKFPKVS
-502 DPKKLIYKFS
+502 DPIKLIYEFS
-512 ENTEK
+512 ESAEE
-517 VFETTIKTITE
+517 VFEITIKKIAE

-543 KLQSS
+543 KLQPS

-564 GILIKRLESS
+564 GILVKRLESS
-574 KYAFEMTL
+574 KYAFEKTL
-582 NRFIDSY
+582 SRFIDSY
-589 NEFISMYR
+589 NEFIKMY
-597 KNGVVWVSKKYNV
+597 KENGVVWISRKLNV
-610 SELVNNEDF
+610 TELLDNDDLD
-619 EKLEQAAINE
+619 KLEQALKNE
-629 DAFKFK
+629 DAFKFN
-635 AEDFDKS
+635 AEDFNKD
-642 FINDLEK
+642 FIIDLEK
-649 DLSLLQNLKD
+649 DLAILQNLKY
-659 IWNKIKIDDKLE
+659 IWDTVKVDDKLE
-671 YFINELKVNKNLKN
+671 YFIDELKSNKDLKHN
-685 DKIIIFTESKET
+685 KLIIFTESKET

-702 RSIQDRLNEKVI
+702 QNIQDRLKENV
-714 LFSGSM
+714 LMFSGSM
-720 PDSIRSLIRANF
+720 PDSIRNSIRSNF
-732 DPTYNRYRQKNEY
+732 DPNYNKDKQKNDY

-789 TEHDAIYVYN
+789 TKYDEIYVYN

-821 MFYDILGEDSKFLTE
+821 MFHDILGEDSKFLTE

-843 ELFRRMTTIVDD
+843 ELFKRMTTIIDD
-855 EDDKINSELSY
+855 EDDEVSSELSY
-866 LKEIR
+866 LKTIR
-871 TIRDKDKELF
+871 DIRDKDKELF
-881 EKIRNYPK
+881 EKIKNYPK

-895 KKEDLE
+895 KKEDVE
-901 GLITFF
+901 GLVTFF
-907 RKGYLKKFYIS
+907 RKGYLKKFYLSS
-918 NTEETKE
+918 NDTTEEI
-925 VTFEQA
+925 TFEQA

-941 QSKKV
+941 SSKKV
-946 RSDYYDLLK
+946 KNDYYDLLK
-955 NNKLAF
+955 ANKTAF
-961 EISEKEEIDNDILSV
+961 EESEKEENSNEVISV
-976 NKKGTSNAKNII
+976 NKRGTSNAKNII
-988 KILKECLKLDYKFT
+988 KVLKECLKISSSFT
-1002 DIEIDKINK
+1002 DIEIDNINK
-1011 TITLLENGELP
+1011 IINLLENGELP
-1022 VRIVKDAN
+1022 VRIVKDGN
-1030 KEIKKITG
+1030 KAMKKITG
-1038 INDIIKFYKE
+1038 INDIVKFYKE
-1048 LEKMIP
+1048 FELMIP
-1054 KVYYEQE
+1054 KVYLEQE
-1061 TKVETNI
+1061 TKSEA
-1068 KKSSNKEK
+1068 SNKKINKQEK

-1082 YVF
+1082 YIY